1 MKLKQAI
8 EKLRID
14 EHYYGKFGKQ
24 YRSNSD
30 IRILLNN
37 PLALGEPS
45 KEVPAFLVGGYFH
58 TAILEQHKLD
68 KYKIVN
74 ATSRN
79 TKIYKDIAK
88 KEMHLLQSEVDNL
101 EAMIE
106 KVANNRNDLS
116 TYNYFL
122 SKKNLKR
129 KIVFLFLFFC
139 LLILISILT
148 FFLARDV
155 QLIDLWKY
163 FSKYLDF

>member
-1 MKLKQAI
+1 M
-8 EKLRID
+8 ID
-14 EHYYGKFGKQ
+14 K
-24 YRSNSD
+24 S
-30 IRILLNN
+30 
-37 PLALGEPS
+37 
-45 KEVPAFLVGGYFH
+45 
-58 TAILEQHKLD
+58 ILEKKILNLRLAVISKILHKNKI
-68 KYKIVN
+68 KYSLSV
-74 ATSRN
+74 
-79 TKIYKDIAK
+79 
-88 KEMHLLQSEVDNL
+88 L
-101 EAMIE
+101 E
-106 KVANNRNDLS
+106 KVANDRNDLS